1 MPDKGQEVETKVLDA
16 RLANVEDAIMEMKES
31 HKQTAQALMELVK
44 LAEKNE
50 VHRAHIERRLDQMDK
65 LDERIRGIES
75 EVPTMRLVKRGIF
88 GAIGLAL
95 TAMFTLVWR
104 FVTGQ

>member
-1 MPDKGQEVETKVLDA
+1 MQDSDARVLDA

-44 LAEKNE
+44 LGEKTE
-50 VHRAHIERRLDQMDK
+50 VHRLHIERRLDQMDK
-65 LDERIRGIES
+65 LDERVRGIEA
-75 EVPTMRLVKRGIF
+75 EVPTMRLVKNGIF

-95 TAMFTLVWR
+95 TAMFTFVWN
-104 FVTGQ
+104 FVSGN